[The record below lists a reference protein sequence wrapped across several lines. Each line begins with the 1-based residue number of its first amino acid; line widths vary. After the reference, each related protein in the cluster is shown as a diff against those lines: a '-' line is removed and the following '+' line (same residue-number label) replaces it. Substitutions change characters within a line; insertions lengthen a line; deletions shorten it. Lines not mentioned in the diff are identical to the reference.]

1 MTKFSVPE
9 MNCGHC
15 KSAINRAVMKVDMN
29 AQVVVDLAKREVT
42 VDSQA
47 DTDSLVAAMKE
58 EGYDAHPL

>member
-1 MTKFSVPE
+1 
-9 MNCGHC
+9 
-15 KSAINRAVMKVDMN
+15 MKVDMN